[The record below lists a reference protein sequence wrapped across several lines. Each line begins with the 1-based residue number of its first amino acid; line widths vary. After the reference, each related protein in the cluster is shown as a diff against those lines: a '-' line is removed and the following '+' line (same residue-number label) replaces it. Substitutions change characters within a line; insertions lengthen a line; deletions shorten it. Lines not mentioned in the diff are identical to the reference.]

1 LWREEVFKMVEGMIS
16 RGGGWVLYD
25 VPPEVAEKVAH
36 ALELTDVELG
46 VHCPKHGP
54 GSNIVDVFKY
64 RTGDIDLRCWCGN
77 LLALLRDGKLY
88 VREEVAL

>member
-1 LWREEVFKMVEGMIS
+1 MVEGMIS
-16 RGGGWVLYD
+16 RGGGYCIRNIS
-25 VPPEVAEKVAH
+25 PELAKRM
-36 ALELTDVELG
+36 ALARQLADVELG